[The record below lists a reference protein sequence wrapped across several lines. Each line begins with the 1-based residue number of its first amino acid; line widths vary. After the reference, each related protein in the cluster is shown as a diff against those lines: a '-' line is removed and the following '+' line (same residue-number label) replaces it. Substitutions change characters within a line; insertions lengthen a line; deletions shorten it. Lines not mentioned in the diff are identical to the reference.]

1 MVSCFREYRKT
12 LCSALVLACLL
23 SSVALAQ
30 SVESSYRPGIN
41 FSKYHT
47 YKWVESKNRYPD
59 PTVDAQIK
67 QSIDTQLAA
76 RGLKKT
82 DGTADLNVDYQTA
95 ISQQETWVVYEDWAA
110 GAGAGWG
117 AQRLPQ
123 HKKVTIDVGTL
134 CVDMYD
140 TAAKQ
145 LVWTGSASRTLN
157 PNSSSK
163 DRQKNVNKAAK
174 KLLAKYPPK

>member
-1 MVSCFREYRKT
+1 MVCGLMELLKK
-12 LCSALVLACLL
+12 LVPPLALGCLL
-23 SSVALAQ
+23 GSVTLAQ
-30 SVESSYRPGIN
+30 NVQSSYRPGTD

-47 YKWVESKNRYPD
+47 YTWVESKNRYPD

-95 ISQQETWVVYEDWAA
+95 ISQQETWVAYEDWAA

-134 CVDMYD
+134 CLDMYD
-140 TAAKQ
+140 TAVKQ
-145 LVWTGSASRTLN
+145 LVWTGSASKTLN
-157 PNSSSK
+157 QKSSSK
-163 DRQKNVNKAAK
+163 ERKENVDKATK
-174 KLLAKYPPK
+174 KLLANYPPR

>member
-1 MVSCFREYRKT
+1 MVSCFRNRKK
-12 LCSALVLACLL
+12 LCLPFVLACLL
-23 SSVALAQ
+23 SSVTFAQ
-30 SVESSYRPGIN
+30 HVESSYRPGID

-47 YKWVESKNRYPD
+47 YTWVESKNQYPV

-67 QSIDTQLAA
+67 QSFDTQLAA
-76 RGLKKT
+76 RGLKKS
-82 DGTADLNVDYQTA
+82 DGAADLNVDYQTA
-95 ISQQETWVVYEDWAA
+95 IKQQETWVAYEDWTA

-117 AQRLPQ
+117 ANRLPK

-157 PNSSSK
+157 PNSSGK
-163 DRQKNVNKAAK
+163 DRQKNVDKAAK
-174 KLLAKYPPK
+174 KLLANYPPK